1 MKEVVKKDNERFDGL
16 MRRFRQMCLK
26 DKLFTE
32 MRKREYFIPP
42 SVERKKKRAKKAK
55 KSRK

>member
-1 MKEVVKKDNERFDGL
+1 MKEVVKKENERFDGL

-26 DKLFTE
+26 DTLFTE

-42 SVERKKKRAKKAK
+42 SVLRKKKRAKKAK

>member
-1 MKEVVKKDNERFDGL
+1 MKEVVKKENERFDGL

-42 SVERKKKRAKKAK
+42 SVLRKKKRAKKAK